1 MLPDRIGRP
10 DDPKAHQEQNLREAE
25 TIQTALGEAFDEGIG
40 ADRAIHRE
48 HVLNIQPLVYAFID
62 LPLYDE
68 CAVNRCLIGWFDAR
82 KAGQKVATHSR
93 RVGCWPEGQAN
104 SEVTDPPMN

>member
-25 TIQTALGEAFDEGIG
+25 TIQTALGKAFDEGIG
-40 ADRAIHRE
+40 ADRTIHRWQ
-48 HVLNIQPLVYAFID
+48 VLNIQPIVYAFID

-68 CAVNRCLIGWFDAR
+68 CAVNRCLIGRFEAN
-82 KAGQKVATHSR
+82 KAAERRIRSR
-93 RVGCWPEGQAN
+93 YPEFVPLCRNRIGKRPRAG
-104 SEVTDPPMN
+104 

>member
-40 ADRAIHRE
+40 ADRAIHRYR
-48 HVLNIQPLVYAFID
+48 VLNIQPLVYAFID
-62 LPLYDE
+62 RALYDVCE
-68 CAVNRCLIGWFDAR
+68 V
-82 KAGQKVATHSR
+82 SR
-93 RVGCWPEGQAN
+93 YLVGLVRRPQ
-104 SEVTDPPMN
+104 SS